1 MEVNALMDIAKPPA
15 NSLRLI
21 CTKEDLSQTWAAAAL
36 RACKKIRRRMH
47 TQSFQLDKI
56 VVAGVA
62 VEEALAPLCYK
73 QTLRMVLE
81 GRFVVIQPVLELQ
94 TQ

>member
-1 MEVNALMDIAKPPA
+1 
-15 NSLRLI
+15 
-21 CTKEDLSQTWAAAAL
+21 
-36 RACKKIRRRMH
+36 MH

-62 VEEALAPLCYK
+62 VEEALAPLFYK

>member
-1 MEVNALMDIAKPPA
+1 
-15 NSLRLI
+15 
-21 CTKEDLSQTWAAAAL
+21 
-36 RACKKIRRRMH
+36 MH